1 MKKLITISIL
11 IIAGMVFYNQTK
23 MSDYVKINQEMVLLC
38 TYSDVECD

>member
-23 MSDYVKINQEMVLLC
+23 TPDYVRVNQDMVLLC